1 MEDFLKLVTDVGF
14 PIAGAIVCGGFVFII
29 LKFIL
34 SEITGAVKGL
44 GGMIKS
50 LENRVQTMNNDI
62 VKIDTLVS
70 YAFNKHPN
78 LDRLAANEGKE
89 DFVYYTWNWVVKE
102 IKPVLDESTAT
113 LIGLIDRI
121 RMLDNDMIRLNT
133 KIQMIL
139 QEKEQKEEQEIK
151 ENRKRNRHI
160 LDTKL

>member
-1 MEDFLKLVTDVGF
+1 MNTETLVKAINDFGF
-14 PIAGAIVCGGFVFII
+14 PVIAAF
-29 LKFIL
+29 
-34 SEITGAVKGL
+34 GL
-44 GGMIKS
+44 G
-50 LENRVQTMNNDI
+50 
-62 VKIDTLVS
+62 
-70 YAFNKHPN
+70 Y
-78 LDRLAANEGKE
+78 
-89 DFVYYTWNWVVKE
+89 FVYYTWNWVVKE

-139 QEKEQKEEQEIK
+139 QEKEQKEEQETK